1 MLYDLII
8 ANGRY
13 FDGSMPTNAASA
25 AGQIRHLGIRNGR
38 IACVS
43 ETPLDSDQA
52 TRVIDATD
60 RWVTPGFIEPHS
72 HYDAEIIAA
81 PELAESVRHG
91 VTTVMTGICSIS
103 MICADAED
111 CSDLFT
117 RVEAVP
123 REQVLPL
130 LQRVKTWRSPKEF
143 RSFFEAQP
151 LGPNLV
157 PLIGHSDIRV
167 RAMGLERSVSDVRP
181 TAAEMQA
188 METMLEEAL
197 DEGFAGLSTMTTKLD
212 RLDGDRA
219 WAKPLPSTFARWS
232 EYRRLHAIL
241 RRRGRVL
248 QSAPDAIGK
257 INIVAFFLAAMG
269 WFRKS
274 LKMSL
279 LTVLDL
285 KSMPRLHV
293 LGPLSGWI
301 ANTFLRANLRW
312 QFLPSPFII
321 YAYGLDFNSFG
332 ELADARILRDV
343 KNPEDMYTE
352 AAKPGFRAIMRR
364 NMKAMLSAGLW
375 HREFAD
381 AWVVNCP
388 DASLVGKNFADIGRE
403 RGQDA
408 IDTFLDL
415 ALQYREQMR
424 WGVQFAGERTD
435 VMRKLCRNPQVQI
448 GFADS
453 GAHLQ
458 NMASYNF
465 PLCMLK
471 YVRDADLEGKSFMSV
486 GHAVHRLSGELADWY
501 GFDAGHIRPGDR
513 ADVVI
518 INPEG
523 LGPEVFDMQDAQFPA
538 FNMTRLVNRNDAAV
552 DATIINGKV
561 AYDRESGYASDLGK
575 ATGYGRYLPVRP
587 AADDERAIA
596 VPGAPAH
603 TA

>member
-1 MLYDLII
+1 MNYDCII
-8 ANGRY
+8 RNGIY
-13 FDGSMPTNAASA
+13 FDGSGAEGAV
-25 AGQIRHLGIRNGR
+25 RHLGIRNGR
-38 IACVS
+38 IETVS
-43 ETPLDSDQA
+43 ADPLDESGCA
-52 TRVIDATD
+52 RVIDAAG

-81 PELAESVRHG
+81 PELAESIRHG

-103 MICADAED
+103 MVCAEAED

-130 LQRVKTWRSPKEF
+130 LREKKTWHSPTEF
-143 RSFFEAQP
+143 RRFFERHP

-157 PLIGHSDIRV
+157 AFIGHSDIRV
-167 RAMGLERSVSDVRP
+167 RAMGLERSVTDVKP
-181 TAAEMQA
+181 TEAEMQA
-188 METMLEEAL
+188 MENILEEAL
-197 DEGFAGLSTMTTKLD
+197 DEGFVGLSTMTTKLD
-212 RLDGDRA
+212 RMDGDRA
-219 WAKPLPSTFARWS
+219 WAKPLPSTFARWG

-241 RRRGRVL
+241 RRRGRIL

-257 INIVAFFLAAMG
+257 INVVAFFLSAIG

-274 LKMSL
+274 LKMTL

-293 LGPLSGWI
+293 LGPLSGFM
-301 ANTFLRANLRW
+301 ANTFLGANLRW
-312 QFLPSPFII
+312 QFLPSPFVI
-321 YAYGLDFNSFG
+321 YAWGLDFNSFG

-343 KNPEDMYTE
+343 KNPDDMYAE
-352 AAKPGFRAIMRR
+352 AEKPGFRKIIRR

-381 AWVVNCP
+381 AWVVKCP
-388 DASLVGKNFADIGRE
+388 DASLVGKNFAEIGRE
-403 RGQDA
+403 QGKDA
-408 IDTFLDL
+408 IDAFLDI
-415 ALQYREQMR
+415 ALQYRDKLR
-424 WGVQFAGERTD
+424 WGVQFAGERTE
-435 VMRKLCRNPQVQI
+435 VMRKLCRNPQVHI

-471 YVRDADLEGKSFMSV
+471 YVRDAELEGKPFMTT
-486 GHAVHRLSGELADWY
+486 GQAVRRLTGELADWY
-501 GFDAGHIRPGDR
+501 DIDAGYIRQGDR

-523 LGPEVFDMQDAQFPA
+523 LGPEVFDMQDAAFPA
-538 FNMTRLVNRNDAAV
+538 FNMTRLVNRNDDAV
-552 DATIINGKV
+552 EAVLVNGRL
-561 AYDRESGYASDLGK
+561 AYDRHNGYAPELGQR
-575 ATGYGRYLPVRP
+575 TGYGQYLPARSGHTEIAGSHAMP
-587 AADDERAIA
+587 A
-596 VPGAPAH
+596 
-603 TA
+603 

>member
-1 MLYDLII
+1 MHYDII
-8 ANGRY
+8 IKNGLY
-13 FDGSMPTNAASA
+13 FDGTGSD
-25 AGQIRHLGIRNGR
+25 GVQRDVGITNGR
-38 IACVS
+38 IATVS
-43 ETPLDSDQA
+43 ETPLQA
-52 TRVIDATD
+52 GETTRVIDAEN
-60 RWVTPGFIEPHS
+60 RWVCPGFIEPHS

-103 MICADAED
+103 MVCAEPED

-130 LQRVKTWRSPKEF
+130 LEKAKTWRSPKEF
-143 RSFFEAQP
+143 RSFFESHP

-157 PLIGHSDIRV
+157 PFIGHSDIRV
-167 RAMGLERSVSDVRP
+167 RAMGLQRSVSTVKP
-181 TAAEMQA
+181 TADEMQA
-188 METMLEEAL
+188 MESMLEEAL

-212 RLDGDRA
+212 RMDGDRA
-219 WAKPLPSTFARWS
+219 WAAPLPSTFARWS
-232 EYRRLHAIL
+232 EYRRLHGIL
-241 RRRGRVL
+241 RRRGRIL

-257 INIVAFFLAAMG
+257 INIVAFFLSAIG

-274 LKMSL
+274 LKMTL

-293 LGPLSGWI
+293 LGPLGGWL

-312 QFLPSPFII
+312 QFLPSPFVI

-343 KNPEDMYTE
+343 KDPEDMYTE
-352 AAKPGFRAIMRR
+352 AQKPGFRDIMRR

-381 AWVVNCP
+381 AWVVECP
-388 DASLVGKNFADIGRE
+388 DASLIGKNFSEIGRAQ
-403 RGQDA
+403 GKDA
-408 IDTFLDL
+408 IDAFLDL
-415 ALQYREQMR
+415 ALEHKDALR
-424 WGVQFAGERTD
+424 WGVQFAGERVK
-435 VMRKLCRNPQVQI
+435 VMRKLCKNKQVHV

-471 YVRDADLEGKSFMSV
+471 YVRDAALEGQPFMST
-486 GHAVHRLSGELADWY
+486 GQTIRRLTGELADWY
-501 GFDAGHIRPGDR
+501 DIDAGYIREGDR

-518 INPEG
+518 INEQG
-523 LGPEVFDMQDAQFPA
+523 LGPEVFDMEDAPFPA
-538 FNMTRLVNRNDAAV
+538 FNMKRLVNRNDDAV
-552 DATIINGKV
+552 DAVLINGKL
-561 AYDRESGYASDLGK
+561 AYTRDDGLAPELGK
-575 ATGYGRYLPVRP
+575 QTGFGRFLP
-587 AADDERAIA
+587 AASAEPRDDRASLPA
-596 VPGAPAH
+596 GAGA
-603 TA
+603 

>member
-1 MLYDLII
+1 MHYDII
-8 ANGRY
+8 IKNGLY
-13 FDGSMPTNAASA
+13 FDGTGSD
-25 AGQIRHLGIRNGR
+25 GVQRDVGITNGR
-38 IACVS
+38 IATVS
-43 ETPLDSDQA
+43 DTPLQA
-52 TRVIDATD
+52 GETTRVIDAEN
-60 RWVTPGFIEPHS
+60 RWVCPGFIEPHS

-103 MICADAED
+103 MVCAEPED

-130 LQRVKTWRSPKEF
+130 LEKTKTWRSPKEF
-143 RSFFEAQP
+143 RSFFESHP

-157 PLIGHSDIRV
+157 PFIGHSDIRV
-167 RAMGLERSVSDVRP
+167 RAMGLQRSVSKVKP
-181 TAAEMQA
+181 TATEMRA

-212 RLDGDRA
+212 RMDGDRA
-219 WAKPLPSTFARWS
+219 WAAPLPSTFARWS
-232 EYRRLHAIL
+232 EYRRLHGIL
-241 RRRGRVL
+241 RRRGGIL

-257 INIVAFFLAAMG
+257 INIVAFFLSAIG

-274 LKMSL
+274 LKMTL

-293 LGPLSGWI
+293 LGPLGGWL
-301 ANTFLRANLRW
+301 ANTVLRANLRW
-312 QFLPSPFII
+312 QFLPSPFVI

-352 AAKPGFRAIMRR
+352 AQKPGFRDIMRR

-381 AWVVNCP
+381 AWVVECP
-388 DASLVGKNFADIGRE
+388 DASLIGKNFSEIGRA
-403 RGQDA
+403 QDKDA
-408 IDTFLDL
+408 IDAFLDL
-415 ALQYREQMR
+415 ALEHKDALR
-424 WGVQFAGERTD
+424 WGVQFAGERVH
-435 VMRKLCRNPQVQI
+435 VMRKLCKNKQVHV

-471 YVRDADLEGKSFMSV
+471 YVRDAELEGKPFMRT
-486 GHAVHRLSGELADWY
+486 GEAIHRLTGELADWY
-501 GFDAGHIRPGDR
+501 DIDAGTIHEGDR

-518 INPEG
+518 LNQQG
-523 LGPEVFDMQDAQFPA
+523 LGPEVFEMEDAPFPA
-538 FNMTRLVNRNDAAV
+538 FNMRRLVNRNDDAV
-552 DATIINGKV
+552 DAVLINGKL
-561 AYDRESGYASDLGK
+561 AYTRNDGLAPELGK
-575 ATGYGRYLPVRP
+575 QTGFGRFLP
-587 AADDERAIA
+587 AAPAEQRNDH
-596 VPGAPAH
+596 APLPAGVS
-603 TA
+603 A

>member
-1 MLYDLII
+1 MQYDIII
-8 ANGRY
+8 ANGHY
-13 FDGSMPTNAASA
+13 FDGDMPADAQAA
-25 AGQIRHLGIRNGR
+25 AGPVRHLGIRNGQV
-38 IACVS
+38 AKVS
-43 ETPLDSDQA
+43 ETPLDPSTA
-52 TRVIDATD
+52 ARVIDATG
-60 RWVTPGFIEPHS
+60 RWVTPGFVEPHS

-103 MICADAED
+103 MVCAEAED

-130 LQRVKTWRSPKEF
+130 LTRLKSWRSPKEF
-143 RSFFEAQP
+143 RSFFETHP

-157 PLIGHSDIRV
+157 PFIGHSDIRV
-167 RAMGLERSVSDVRP
+167 RAMGLERSVSGVKP
-181 TAAEMQA
+181 TAAEMQS
-188 METMLEEAL
+188 MEDMLEEAL

-212 RLDGDRA
+212 RMDGDRA
-219 WAKPLPSTFARWS
+219 WAAPLPSTFAKWS

-241 RRRGRVL
+241 RRRGRIL

-257 INIVAFFLAAMG
+257 INVVAFFLTAIG
-269 WFRKS
+269 WFRKA

-285 KSMPRLHV
+285 KSMPRLHF
-293 LGPLSGWI
+293 LGPLSGWL
-301 ANTFLRANLRW
+301 ANNILRGNLRW

-343 KNPEDMYTE
+343 KNPEDMYAE
-352 AAKPGFRAIMRR
+352 AAKPGFRDIMRR

-381 AWVVNCP
+381 AWVVRCP
-388 DASLVGKNFADIGRE
+388 DESLIGKNFAEIGQE

-408 IDTFLDL
+408 IDCFLDL
-415 ALQYREQMR
+415 ALEHREQMR
-424 WGVQFAGERTD
+424 WGVQFAGERVD
-435 VMRKLCRNPQVQI
+435 VMRKLCRNPQVHI

-471 YVRDADLEGKSFMSV
+471 YVRDAQIEGKPFMSI
-486 GHAVHRLSGELADWY
+486 GHAVHRLTGELADWY
-501 GFDAGHIRPGDR
+501 GIDAGHIREGDR
-513 ADVVI
+513 ADIAIV
-518 INPEG
+518 NPEG
-523 LGPEVFDMQDAQFPA
+523 LGKEVFDMLDAEFPA
-538 FNMTRLVNRNDAAV
+538 FNMTRLVNRNDQAV
-552 DATIINGKV
+552 DAVLIRGKV
-561 AYDRESGYASDLGK
+561 AYDKSAGYAPDLGK
-575 ATGYGRYLPVRP
+575 STGYGQFLPAGHASP
-587 AADDERAIA
+587 QAA
-596 VPGAPAH
+596 GTQ
-603 TA
+603 TATA

>member
-1 MLYDLII
+1 MSYDII
-8 ANGRY
+8 IRNGMY
-13 FDGSMPTNAASA
+13 FDGSGAD
-25 AGQIRHLGIRNGR
+25 GVVRDIGIRSGR
-38 IACVS
+38 IATIS
-43 ETPLDSDQA
+43 AEPLDTTDCPQ
-52 TRVIDATD
+52 VIDATD

-81 PELAESVRHG
+81 PELAESIRHG

-103 MICADAED
+103 MVCADPED

-130 LQRVKTWRSPKEF
+130 LEKMKTWRTPKEF
-143 RSFFEAQP
+143 RNFFESHP

-157 PLIGHSDIRV
+157 PFLGHSDIRV
-167 RAMGLERSVSDVRP
+167 RAMGLDRSVNDVKP
-181 TAAEMQA
+181 TEQELQM
-188 METMLEEAL
+188 MEQILEEAL

-212 RLDGDRA
+212 RMDGDRA
-219 WAKPLPSTFARWS
+219 WAKPLPSTFARWG

-241 RRRGRVL
+241 RRRGRIL

-257 INIVAFFLAAMG
+257 INVVAFFLSAMG

-274 LKMSL
+274 LKMTL

-285 KSMPRLHV
+285 KSMPRLHI
-293 LGPLSGWI
+293 LGPFSAFM

-321 YAYGLDFNSFG
+321 WAWGLDFNSFG

-343 KNPEDMYTE
+343 KNPDDMYAE
-352 AAKPGFRAIMRR
+352 AKKPGFRAIIRR

-381 AWVVNCP
+381 AWVVKCP
-388 DASLVGKNFADIGRE
+388 DQSLVGKNFQEIGKA
-403 RGQDA
+403 QNKDA
-408 IDTFLDL
+408 IDAFLDL
-415 ALQYREQMR
+415 ALEYRDELR

-435 VMRKLCRNPQVQI
+435 VMRKLCKNKQVHI

-471 YVRDADLEGKSFMSV
+471 YVLDAEKEGKPFMSI
-486 GHAVHRLSGELADWY
+486 GQAIHRLTGELADWY
-501 GFDAGHIRPGDR
+501 DFEGGYIREGDR
-513 ADVVI
+513 ADVVV

-523 LGPEVFDMQDAQFPA
+523 LRPEVFDMQDADFPA
-538 FNMTRLVNRNDAAV
+538 FNMQRLVNRNDDAV
-552 DATIINGKV
+552 EAVLVNGKL
-561 AYDRESGYASDLGK
+561 AYGRESGYADDLGK
-575 ATGYGRYLPVRP
+575 HTGYGQFLPVGGQDQSLANRP
-587 AADDERAIA
+587 LQ
-596 VPGAPAH
+596 
-603 TA
+603 TT

>member
-1 MLYDLII
+1 MRYDII
-8 ANGRY
+8 IKNARY
-13 FDGSMPTNAASA
+13 FDGGMPNSA
-25 AGQIRHLGIRNGR
+25 EEGLGLLRHIAVLNGR
-38 IACVS
+38 IAKV
-43 ETPLDSDQA
+43 SDQPLEESA
-52 TRVIDATD
+52 ADKVIDANQH
-60 RWVTPGFIEPHS
+60 WVTPGFIEPHS

-103 MICADAED
+103 MICADPED

-130 LQRVKTWRSPKEF
+130 LNKLKTWRTPAEF
-143 RSFFEAQP
+143 RNFFESHP

-157 PLIGHSDIRV
+157 PFIGHSDIRV
-167 RAMGLERSVSDVRP
+167 RAMGLERSVSDVKP
-181 TAAEMQA
+181 TAQELQA
-188 METMLEEAL
+188 MEDMLNEAI
-197 DEGFAGLSTMTTKLD
+197 DQGFAGLSTMTTKLD
-212 RLDGDRA
+212 RMDGDRA

-241 RRRGRVL
+241 RKRGRIL

-257 INIVAFFLAAMG
+257 INVVAFFLSAIG
-269 WFRKS
+269 WFRKA

-285 KSMPRLHV
+285 KSMPRLHF
-293 LGPLSGWI
+293 LGPLGGWL
-301 ANTFLRANLRW
+301 ANTFLKANLRW
-312 QFLPSPFII
+312 QFLPSPFVI

-343 KNPEDMYTE
+343 KNPEDMYNE
-352 AAKPGFRAIMRR
+352 AAKPGFRDIMRR

-381 AWVVNCP
+381 AWVVKCP
-388 DASLVGKNFADIGRE
+388 DQSLVGKNFAEIGRE

-408 IDTFLDL
+408 IDSFLDI
-415 ALQYREQMR
+415 ALQYREDLR

-435 VMRKLCRNPQVQI
+435 VMRKLCKNKQVHV

-471 YVRDADLEGKSFMSV
+471 YVRDAEQEGAGFMSI
-486 GHAVHRLSGELADWY
+486 GHAVHRLTGELADWY
-501 GFDAGHIRPGDR
+501 GVDAGHIREGDR
-513 ADVVI
+513 ADLVI
-518 INPEG
+518 VNPQG
-523 LGPEVFDMQDAQFPA
+523 LGPEVFDMQDAEFPA
-538 FNMTRLVNRNDAAV
+538 FNMTRLVNRNDQAV
-552 DATIINGKV
+552 DAVLINGKL
-561 AYDRESGYASDLGK
+561 AYDSIQGHAADLGK
-575 ATGYGRYLPVRP
+575 AKGYGQFLPVRP
-587 AADDERAIA
+587 DADDPQLDGIA
-596 VPGAPAH
+596 AHPA
-603 TA
+603 

>member
-1 MLYDLII
+1 MHYDIIIKNGVYFDGTGSDGVARDIGI
-8 ANGRY
+8 ANGRI
-13 FDGSMPTNAASA
+13 AS
-25 AGQIRHLGIRNGR
+25 
-38 IACVS
+38 VS
-43 ETPLDSDQA
+43 TTPLQA
-52 TRVIDATD
+52 GETTRVIDAEN
-60 RWVTPGFIEPHS
+60 RWVCPGFIEPHS

-103 MICADAED
+103 MVCAEPED

-130 LQRVKTWRSPKEF
+130 LKKAKTWRSPKEF
-143 RSFFEAQP
+143 RSFFESHP

-157 PLIGHSDIRV
+157 PFIGHSDIRV
-167 RAMGLERSVSDVRP
+167 RAMGLQRSVSKVKP
-181 TAAEMQA
+181 TATEMRA

-212 RLDGDRA
+212 RMDGDRA
-219 WAKPLPSTFARWS
+219 WAAPLPSTFARWS
-232 EYRRLHAIL
+232 EYRRLHGI
-241 RRRGRVL
+241 L

-257 INIVAFFLAAMG
+257 INVVAFFLSAIG

-274 LKMSL
+274 LKMTL

-293 LGPLSGWI
+293 LGPLGGWL
-301 ANTFLRANLRW
+301 ANTVLRANLRW
-312 QFLPSPFII
+312 QFLPSPFVI

-352 AAKPGFRAIMRR
+352 AQKPGFRDIMRR

-381 AWVVNCP
+381 AWVVECP
-388 DASLVGKNFADIGRE
+388 DRALIGKNFAEIGHAQ
-403 RGQDA
+403 GKDA
-408 IDTFLDL
+408 VDAFLDL
-415 ALQYREQMR
+415 ALEHRDALR
-424 WGVQFAGERTD
+424 WGVQFAGERVH
-435 VMRKLCRNPQVQI
+435 VMRKLCKSKQVHV

-471 YVRDADLEGKSFMSV
+471 YVRDAKLEGKPFMTT
-486 GHAVHRLSGELADWY
+486 GQAIHRLTGELADWY
-501 GFDAGHIRPGDR
+501 GLDAGTIREGDR

-518 INPEG
+518 LNEQG
-523 LGPEVFDMQDAQFPA
+523 LGPEVFDMQDAPFPA
-538 FNMTRLVNRNDAAV
+538 FNMTRLVNRNDDAV
-552 DATIINGKV
+552 DAVLINGRV
-561 AYDRESGYASDLGK
+561 AYTRNDGLAPELGK
-575 ATGYGRYLPVRP
+575 QTGFGRFLPVQSTKRSEQAGQP
-587 AADDERAIA
+587 AGARA
-596 VPGAPAH
+596 
-603 TA
+603 

>member
-1 MLYDLII
+1 MSYDIVI
-8 ANGRY
+8 TNARY
-13 FDGSMPTNAASA
+13 FDGGMPRSDAEAQ
-25 AGQIRHLGIRNGR
+25 GLPRHLGIRHGR
-38 IACVS
+38 IATVS
-43 ETPLDSDQA
+43 STPLDTTTVAQ
-52 TRVIDATD
+52 VIDAQG
-60 RWVTPGFIEPHS
+60 RWVCPGFIEPHS
-72 HYDAEIIAA
+72 HYDAEVIAA

-103 MICADAED
+103 MVCADAED

-123 REQVLPL
+123 RDQVLPL
-130 LQRVKTWRSPKEF
+130 LKQVKQWRSPTEF
-143 RSFFEAQP
+143 RSFFEAHP

-157 PLIGHSDIRV
+157 PFIGHSDIRV
-167 RAMGLERSVSDVRP
+167 RAMGLERSVSGVKP
-181 TAAEMQA
+181 TATEMRA
-188 METMLEEAL
+188 MEDMLNEAL
-197 DEGFAGLSTMTTKLD
+197 DVGFAGLSTMTTKLD
-212 RLDGDRA
+212 RMDGDRA

-232 EYRRLHAIL
+232 EYRRLHAVL

-257 INIVAFFLAAMG
+257 INIVAFFLSAIG
-269 WFRKS
+269 WFRKA

-293 LGPLSGWI
+293 LGPLGGWM
-301 ANTFLRANLRW
+301 ANTLLGANLRW
-312 QFLPSPFII
+312 QFLPSPFVI

-343 KNPEDMYTE
+343 KNPEDMYAE
-352 AAKPGFRAIMRR
+352 AAKPGFRDIMRR

-381 AWVVNCP
+381 AWVVACP
-388 DASLVGKNFADIGRE
+388 DTTLIGQNFADIGRA

-415 ALQYREQMR
+415 ALEYRDQLR
-424 WGVQFAGERTD
+424 WGVQFAGERTE
-435 VMRKLCRNPQVQI
+435 VMRKLCRNKQVHI

-465 PLCMLK
+465 PLCLLK
-471 YVRDADLEGKSFMSV
+471 YVTDAAAEGRPFMSI
-486 GHAVHRLSGELADWY
+486 GHAVHRLTGELADWY
-501 GFDAGHIRPGDR
+501 GIDAGHIREGDR
-513 ADVVI
+513 ADLVI
-518 INPEG
+518 VNPDG
-523 LGPEVFDMQDAQFPA
+523 LGPEVFAMEDAAFPA
-538 FNMTRLVNRNDAAV
+538 FNMTRLVNRNDHAV
-552 DATIINGKV
+552 DVVLINGKR
-561 AYDRESGYASDLGK
+561 AYDRENGYAPDLGK
-575 ATGYGRYLPVRP
+575 ATGYGQFLPVKDTSDPAPAGLSQP
-587 AADDERAIA
+587 AA
-596 VPGAPAH
+596 
-603 TA
+603 